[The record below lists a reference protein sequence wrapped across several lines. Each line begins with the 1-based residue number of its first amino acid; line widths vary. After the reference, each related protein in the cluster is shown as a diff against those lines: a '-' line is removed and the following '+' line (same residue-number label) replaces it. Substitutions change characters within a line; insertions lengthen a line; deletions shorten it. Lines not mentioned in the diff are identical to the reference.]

1 MTATWFDWKGRL
13 GPLRLR
19 VTDAVFR
26 PSTVSG
32 LIAQVMEVREGDTV
46 IDVGCGC
53 GILAIIAAKLGAA
66 HVHAVDVSPDVVEVG
81 TANAVEH
88 GVADRISFYRGDL
101 FEPIPEDVQAG
112 LIIGDVS
119 GIPDELAAESGW
131 FPDGRGGG
139 PTGAELPLRMLRQA
153 KQRLKDG
160 GRLLLPTGSLQ
171 DQRAILDTAR
181 SLYGSVKELVSRAI
195 PLPGQLVAGRALP
208 ELISRG
214 VVELGQRGSRYLWQA
229 RVWELSTG

>member
-19 VTDAVFR
+19 LTDTVFR
-26 PSTVSG
+26 PSTVTG
-32 LIAQVMEVREGDTV
+32 LIAQVLEVEEGDTV
-46 IDVGCGC
+46 VDVGCGC
-53 GILAIIAAKLGAA
+53 GILAIIAAKLGAS

-81 TANAVEH
+81 TANAEEH

-101 FEPIPEDVQAG
+101 FDPIPRDVEAD

-119 GIPDELAAESGW
+119 GIPDDLAAESGW

-139 PTGAELPLRMLRQA
+139 PTGAELPVRMLREA
-153 KQRLKDG
+153 RERLRDG

-171 DQRAILDTAR
+171 DQGTILETAR
-181 SLYGSVKELVSRAI
+181 TLYGSVRELISRAI
-195 PLPGQLVAGRALP
+195 PLPGQLMAGRALP
-208 ELISRG
+208 ELVRRG
-214 VVELGQRGSRYLWQA
+214 VVELSQRGSRYLWQA
-229 RVWELSTG
+229 RVWELTAG